1 MNHDYKEINLFE
13 VVPEDEHSHIAN
25 KVWESLDRAGI
36 ELSQD
41 AELSIKVYE
50 PVDSLSLIH
59 ISEPTRPY

>member
-50 PVDSLSLIH
+50 PVDS
-59 ISEPTRPY
+59 